1 MRAFHFGERFLVE
14 IDIVLGEEMT
24 LKETHDIAE
33 SLQIGDHV
41 IDWCY
46 VLICGLCTVLEDFE
60 DVERAFVHVDYV
72 SMHTIGTLM
81 VCC

>member
-46 VLICGLCTVLEDFE
+46 VLIVRLVYS
-60 DVERAFVHVDYV
+60 A
-72 SMHTIGTLM
+72 
-81 VCC
+81 